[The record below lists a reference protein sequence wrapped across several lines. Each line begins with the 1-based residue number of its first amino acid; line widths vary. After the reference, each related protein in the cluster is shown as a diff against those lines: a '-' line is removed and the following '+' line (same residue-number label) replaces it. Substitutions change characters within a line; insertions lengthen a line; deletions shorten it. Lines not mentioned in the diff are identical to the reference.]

1 VDLKNGFSEVGS
13 NEQPSDEPIY
23 EEKADEEHKVV
34 EPQKDEE
41 ATGNSQAAAVESD
54 NTEGSEEVPR

>member
-13 NEQPSDEPIY
+13 NEQPADEPIY
-23 EEKADEEHKVV
+23 EEKADEEQKTV
-34 EPQKDEE
+34 EPQKDEQ
-41 ATGNSQAAAVESD
+41 AAANSQAAVESD